1 MKCILFFIFRYT
13 MNIPPS
19 GVRPTASNRPVESVK
34 SSRRRPPLPP
44 SRPPPINQSN
54 LVVKAS
60 RRRPPIPP
68 QKNRVTVEERSLTSE
83 ERSPSGSPTAEQ
95 RKVDAAIEKIQASIV
110 ESEKHLSHSKTTVS
124 RTWKAQ
130 VKAQKQVLENLNA
143 TRSKLRDD
151 QKFNHQLQKLRSE
164 TIQDCQ
170 KTLEHKDLPRIQETQ
185 TKIEELVALLKMNK
199 MPELRKWET
208 LLGIFKELDIINQK
222 NTTTLLLTQ
231 NVGDAEEAVK
241 KIDDVIEVLTTERKS
256 LQEQLRSNETSL
268 SQKQKESKSSKDRKK
283 KADDALKSHQ
293 REAKQEADRVWT
305 KLQRE
310 LTSFSKT
317 RRKISFF

>member
-1 MKCILFFIFRYT
+1 M
-13 MNIPPS
+13 
-19 GVRPTASNRPVESVK
+19 G
-34 SSRRRPPLPP
+34 PPL
-44 SRPPPINQSN
+44 SAI
-54 LVVKAS
+54 
-60 RRRPPIPP
+60 
-68 QKNRVTVEERSLTSE
+68 EERSLTSE

-95 RKVDAAIEKIQASIV
+95 RKIDAAIEKIQASIV
-110 ESEKHLSHSKTTVS
+110 ESEKHVSHSKTTVS

-151 QKFNHQLQKLRSE
+151 QKFNHQLQQLRSE

-241 KIDDVIEVLTTERKS
+241 QIDDAIEVLTTERNS

-305 KLQRE
+305 KLHRE